1 MDAEPPFWRR
11 SLLVGVADCGAQ
23 ICLFCAIRSRSG
35 RPVSAL
41 FPTGCCRLGG
51 MGSGGSV
58 RGWPETLSRLDRH
71 GTSGLLTPDV
81 AGLAELMQ
89 TYRVPGVSIAAGC
102 LDGDVWCAGYGV
114 TGAGGPDRVSCHTV
128 FQACSISK
136 HVTAF
141 GALRL
146 AGDGVLDLDADIEDY
161 LTSWP
166 LPASGQGWRTRVTLR
181 QLLAHTAGLSYSW
194 FRGYDAGEPVPS
206 LHQTLRGEAPAN
218 TPPVRPGL
226 LPGSRFRYSGS
237 HYAVL
242 QQLMADVT
250 GAPFDELMRTLVLDP
265 AGMSESSFSQRFP
278 HQRTEPAATGHDV
291 TGAPFPGGW
300 RTLPEMAG
308 AGLWTTPADLVRL
321 ELEIARAAAGRS
333 ALLGQ
338 DLAGQ
343 MLTAQV
349 PGGMGLGTEVDTS
362 GGYLRFGHTGSN
374 VGYGCFSFAWP
385 GTGAAVA
392 VMANSEGAQEIL
404 RSTLAAAERQH
415 APPPDPVAAAPGDL
429 AGQYLL
435 REDYPV
441 DILASDGHLTL
452 TAPGQR
458 PADLLPLPGGRYQI
472 PGLDCEITFEDTAGR
487 TVMHLRQENTTQT
500 AARKP

>member
-1 MDAEPPFWRR
+1 MD
-11 SLLVGVADCGAQ
+11 D
-23 ICLFCAIRSRSG
+23 
-35 RPVSAL
+35 
-41 FPTGCCRLGG
+41 
-51 MGSGGSV
+51 GGSV
-58 RGWPETLSRLDRH
+58 GGWPEELSRLGRH
-71 GTSGLLTPDV
+71 GISGLLTPDV
-81 AGLAELMQ
+81 ASLWELMQ
-89 TYRVPGVSIAAGC
+89 TYRVPGVSVAAGC

-114 TGAGGPDRVSCHTV
+114 TGAGRPDRVNSHTV

-136 HVTAF
+136 HVAAF

-146 AGDGVLDLDADIEDY
+146 VADGVLDLDADIEDY
-161 LTSWP
+161 LSSWR
-166 LPASGQGWRTRVTLR
+166 LPASGHGWRPRVTLR
-181 QLLAHTAGLSYSW
+181 QLLAHTAGLSYNW
-194 FRGYDAGEPVPS
+194 FRGYAAGEPAPS
-206 LHQTLRGEAPAN
+206 LLQTLRGEAPAN
-218 TPPVRPGL
+218 TPPVQPVL

-242 QQLMADVT
+242 QQLMLDVT
-250 GAPFDELMRTLVLDP
+250 AVPFDELMRTLVLDP
-265 AGMSESSFSQRFP
+265 VGMSDSSYSQTFP
-278 HQRTEPAATGHDV
+278 HQRAAAMGHHV
-291 TGAPFPGGW
+291 TGTPVPGGW

-308 AGLWTTPADLVRL
+308 AGLWTTPADLVRI
-321 ELEIARAAAGRS
+321 ELEIARAAAGGS

-362 GGYLRFGHTGSN
+362 DGYLRFGHTGSN
-374 VGYGCFSFAWP
+374 VGFVCFSFAWP

-392 VMANSEGAQEIL
+392 VMANSEGAVEIL
-404 RSTLAAAERQH
+404 RSTLAAAERRH
-415 APPPDPVAAAPGDL
+415 APPPGPARPAMPGDL
-429 AGQYLL
+429 TGRYLL

-458 PADLLPLPGGRYQI
+458 PVDLLQLPGGRYQI
-472 PGLDCEITFEDTAGR
+472 PGLDCKITFQATDGR
-487 TVMHLRQENTTQT
+487 PELRIRQEDTTQT